1 MPKQLLSEEYNSKIE
16 RVAAMITA
24 DATPLDE
31 QDDAK
36 LKKYYEFVKER
47 FKIEGDPAI
56 QLVNEA
62 FLYLKLK
69 SSDSIDPLQ
78 HGDEF
83 GAGFS

>member
-1 MPKQLLSEEYNSKIE
+1 MVLKESDYNSQIE
-16 RVAAMITA
+16 KVALLIAQDKTA
-24 DATPLDE
+24 LDE
-31 QDDAK
+31 QDPKK
-36 LKKYYEFVKER
+36 LQKYYDFVKKHFR
-47 FKIEGDPAI
+47 LEGESAI

-69 SSDSIDPLQ
+69 ALDSIDPLQ

>member
-1 MPKQLLSEEYNSKIE
+1 MIMNESEYNSQIE
-16 RVAAMITA
+16 KVALLIAEDRTA
-24 DATPLDE
+24 LDE
-31 QDDAK
+31 QDPAK
-36 LKKYYEFVKER
+36 LQRYYDFVKKH
-47 FKIEGDPAI
+47 FHIEDGPAM

-69 SSDSIDPLQ
+69 TFDSVDPLQ